1 MVLSLYSSALTY
13 ICGYSNTLCSLT
25 TAFKS
30 IPEPVQWFSLQNGV
44 CFKYS
49 AAWGFEDH
57 GHSILVFCLVF
68 LCNVISPDFI
78 LCPIMLPSF
87 AQFTLCNTIFSVF
100 SNPIII
106 LRLYVTTI
114 DLKWKIQDENEFD
127 SVTSTKIINKALWN
141 SIHFCT
147 QMHIFRGLYAIG
159 DWVRSCSTERCALF
173 IHCLFVLFFQQL
185 REFFPLPKEKHLHL
199 EAVSVSSRPYLGC
212 INKSNSQNN
221 KLANQEYGRLWP
233 KNPWNGSNIHER
245 HWW

>member
-1 MVLSLYSSALTY
+1 ML
-13 ICGYSNTLCSLT
+13 
-25 TAFKS
+25 
-30 IPEPVQWFSLQNGV
+30 
-44 CFKYS
+44 
-49 AAWGFEDH
+49 
-57 GHSILVFCLVF
+57 
-68 LCNVISPDFI
+68 I

-87 AQFTLCNTIFSVF
+87 GQFTLCNTIFSVF

-141 SIHFCT
+141 YIHFCT
-147 QMHIFRGLYAIG
+147 QMHIFRGLYVIG

-233 KNPWNGSNIHER
+233 KTHEMAQTYMKGIGGNCRKLSMIKGNLHSMQQSGEQLSNLQ
-245 HWW
+245 